1 MDHETSVFSAVDAN
15 NSSRMRMQQN
25 NSTMLSRQETGMSN
39 FIENSTAILAYEEFV
54 QPVESSSIEIVT
66 AALEAILKETDKG
79 IQWHELGPYKLP
91 YATKNAHIN
100 VERILEL

>member
-15 NSSRMRMQQN
+15 NSSRMRVQQN

-54 QPVESSSIEIVT
+54 
-66 AALEAILKETDKG
+66 
-79 IQWHELGPYKLP
+79 
-91 YATKNAHIN
+91 
-100 VERILEL
+100 